1 MQSGVRP
8 RIVIAASFTAEPL
21 ADSLKF
27 WLDYLDLKAEIA
39 FAPAYQ
45 VFQQLLEPSSV
56 LRANRQGT
64 NIVCIRPE
72 DLGVDKVSAYNRVR
86 ELGMCVNN
94 SAAASGVPHLLL
106 VCPPSSPAVPDPAEL
121 ESILD
126 EQISS
131 RAGVVLVR
139 LSGLMHLYPVSNCLD
154 TYSEQLGN
162 IPYTADFLTALGT
175 MIARKI
181 WALSSPSYK
190 AIVVDCDQ
198 TLWQG
203 RCGEDG
209 VDGITID
216 KPELFLQNLVLER
229 HQAGM
234 LLCMCSKNAEED
246 VLEVF
251 RCREDMLLKLEHFT
265 AWRVNWRPKSENLIS
280 LADQLQLGLDAF
292 IFIDDDALECEE
304 VAANC
309 PDILTLK
316 LPEDRSAIPKF
327 LEHIWAFDM
336 RPATAEAG
344 LRTKYYRDD
353 GLRKQVSA
361 QALTIEEF
369 IDNLNVR
376 IDIRPMSDADSAR
389 VSELTR
395 RTNQFNFSGIRRTEA
410 EVLHVCKHQGMQCFI
425 VSATDR
431 FGDYGNIGTVL
442 FSAVNGILTI
452 DTFVVSCRAL
462 GRRIEYHMLA
472 AVAESAQR
480 QGFEQIIIPFQ
491 RSSRNQP
498 AFEFLETIGTAYKQP
513 SASGWTYEIPCQA
526 ILSKDNVYEVCSVS
540 SQ

>member
-1 MQSGVRP
+1 MQSGMSP
-8 RIVIAASFTAEPL
+8 RIVVAASFTAEPV
-21 ADSLKF
+21 ANSLKF
-27 WLDYLDLKAEIA
+27 WLDYLDLKADIA

-45 VFQQLLEPSSV
+45 VFQQLLDPSSV
-56 LRANRQGT
+56 LRVNRKGT
-64 NIVCIRPE
+64 NVVCVRPE
-72 DLGVDKVSAYNRVR
+72 DLGVDKVSACNRAR
-86 ELGMCVNN
+86 ELAMCANN

-106 VCPPSSPAVPDPAEL
+106 LCPPSSPAIPDPAEL

-126 EQISS
+126 EQIGSG
-131 RAGVVLVR
+131 AGVFLVR
-139 LSGLMHLYPVSNCLD
+139 LSELMHLYPVSNCLD

-162 IPYTADFLTALGT
+162 IPYTAEFLTALGT
-175 MIARKI
+175 IIARKL
-181 WALSSPSYK
+181 WALSNPSYK

-209 VDGITID
+209 VDGIAIE
-216 KPELFLQNLVLER
+216 KPELFLQNFLLER

-234 LLCMCSKNAEED
+234 LLCMCSKNAEQD
-246 VLEVF
+246 ILEVF
-251 RCREDMLLKLEHFT
+251 RCRRDMLLKLEHFT
-265 AWRVNWRPKSENLIS
+265 AWRVNWRPKSENLLS
-280 LADQLQLGLDAF
+280 LASQLQLGLDAF

-316 LPEDRSAIPKF
+316 LPEGRSAIPKF

-336 RPATAEAG
+336 RPGTTEAG

-353 GLRKQVSA
+353 DLRKQVSA
-361 QALTIEEF
+361 QALTIEDF

-376 IDIRPMSDADSAR
+376 IDIRGMSEADSAR

-410 EVLHVCKHQGMQCFI
+410 EVVHVCKQQGMQCFI

-442 FSAVNGILTI
+442 FSRVDGALTI

-472 AVAESAQR
+472 AVAQSAQR
-480 QGFEQIIIPFQ
+480 HGIEQIIIPFRQ
-491 RSSRNQP
+491 SSRNQP
-498 AFEFLETIGTAYKQP
+498 AFEFLETIGATYKRP
-513 SASGWTYEIPCQA
+513 SASGWTYEIPCQE
-526 ILSKDNVYEVCSVS
+526 ILSKDTVFELCL
-540 SQ
+540 